1 MGSAGYD
8 RLWNSTF
15 IKLCI
20 IELCFQL
27 GKEMV
32 QPIASNAALAL
43 GATVT
48 LAGILAGL
56 SSAIALA
63 LRFVSG
69 RIISHFPLNK
79 MLIAAVVVLGVS
91 SLSFAVIS
99 SIPVL
104 AVSRVLYGMA
114 LVIKSVLNVAICARI
129 VPRESIGQGVA
140 WLGMANVLC
149 CALGP
154 NLAQLIGLNFGY
166 NMAYVFSAVM
176 LGIATVISFTFPA
189 LQQDDAMDEEETD
202 AQADEREGEQV
213 VEMESA
219 QQDAGSKMAGQTAPA
234 QNRVLAF
241 VKRFIYFDTIPLA
254 ILGLLE
260 GVMFGIVSTLTLT
273 VSEMRGL
280 PEMSLYY
287 VAYVIV
293 SFSMRPIMSKL
304 YDKHGFA
311 KIGRFMC
318 VMMMLAM
325 VSFAFTDNLLMII
338 LDGVLFGLGQGC
350 VWPCLQAESVRNVP
364 VSKTS
369 MSTNTFLLGV
379 DLGVAS
385 GPMIGGWI
393 LDIAGPMGMYMMG
406 AFAGLCMTLW
416 TFPYT
421 RIMDRREKAQQ
432 EALQ

>member
-1 MGSAGYD
+1 
-8 RLWNSTF
+8 
-15 IKLCI
+15 
-20 IELCFQL
+20 
-27 GKEMV
+27 MV

-79 MLIAAVVVLGVS
+79 MLVVAVVVLGVS
-91 SLSFAVIS
+91 SLSFAVVN

-129 VPRESIGQGVA
+129 VPRDSIGQGVA

-166 NMAYVFSAVM
+166 NAAYAFSATM
-176 LGIATVISFTFPA
+176 LGIATAISLTFPA
-189 LQQDDAMDEEETD
+189 LPRDDDEEEAKAD
-202 AQADEREGEQV
+202 APSSEDGQIADAASVQQEATAEV
-213 VEMESA
+213 AA
-219 QQDAGSKMAGQTAPA
+219 QPTPP
-234 QNRVLAF
+234 QNRAIAF
-241 VKRFIYFDTIPLA
+241 LKRFIYFDTIPLA

-273 VSEMRGL
+273 VSELRGL

-287 VAYVIV
+287 VVYVIV
-293 SFSMRPIMSKL
+293 SFTMRPVMSKL

-311 KIGRFMC
+311 KIGLFMC
-318 VMMMLAM
+318 SMMALSM
-325 VSFAFTDNLLMII
+325 VSFAFTTNLFMII

-350 VWPCLQAESVRNVP
+350 LWPCLQAECVRNVP
-364 VSKTS
+364 MSKTS

-385 GPMIGGWI
+385 GPMIGGLI
-393 LDIAGPMGMYMMG
+393 LDIAGPTGMYLMG

-416 TFPYT
+416 TIAYT
-421 RIMDRREKAQQ
+421 RIMDRREKALQK
-432 EALQ
+432 ALQ